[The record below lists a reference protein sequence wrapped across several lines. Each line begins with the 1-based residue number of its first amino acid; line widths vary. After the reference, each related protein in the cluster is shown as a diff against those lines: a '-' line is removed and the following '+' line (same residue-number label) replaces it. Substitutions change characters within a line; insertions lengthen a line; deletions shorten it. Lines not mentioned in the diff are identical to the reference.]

1 MVRAELIIE
10 DPDQG
15 EEKVE
20 NMIFDERVASPEM
33 IGSVSLRKR
42 HMNKSQ
48 WPQKY
53 IIVVIKI

>member
-1 MVRAELIIE
+1 MSMVRAELIIE

-48 WPQKY
+48 
-53 IIVVIKI
+53 